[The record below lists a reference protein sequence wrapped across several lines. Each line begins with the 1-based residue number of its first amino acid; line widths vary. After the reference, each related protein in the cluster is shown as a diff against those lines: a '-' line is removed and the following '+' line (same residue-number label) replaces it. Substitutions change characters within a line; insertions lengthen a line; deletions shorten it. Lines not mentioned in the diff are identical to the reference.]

1 MNQILFPEKIEKY
14 VQDDTKTIKLL
25 KLQFI
30 IVIFCL
36 IIFLIY
42 FFVSYYNSKD
52 NLNLSSTIIDS
63 YDITRLYAE
72 ANPNYNIILPNGETS
87 SVIGIIEIEELNLK
101 YPILSKISD
110 ELLKVSPCKFYGPNA
125 NEIGNLCIAG
135 HNYDDNTFFSN
146 LHKLNIDSKI
156 TITDIYNNSITYQVY
171 DKFETSVD
179 NISSTSQL
187 TNGNKE
193 ITLITCNNLNKNRL
207 IVKAKEKDVF

>member
-30 IVIFCL
+30 IVISCL
-36 IIFLIY
+36 IIFLI
-42 FFVSYYNSKD
+42 FSFVSYYNSKD
-52 NLNLSSTIIDS
+52 NLNLSGTIIDS
-63 YDITRLYAE
+63 YDIARLYAVAE
-72 ANPNYNIILPNGETS
+72 PNYNIILPNGETS
-87 SVIGIIEIEELNLK
+87 NVIGIIEIKELNLK
-101 YPILSKISD
+101 YPILSTISD
-110 ELLKVSPCKFYGPNA
+110 ELLKIAPCKFYGPGV

-146 LHKLNIDSKI
+146 LHKLNIDSEI
-156 TITDIYNNSITYQVY
+156 LITDIYNNSITYQVY

-179 NISSTSQL
+179 DVSSTSQL
-187 TNGNKE
+187 TDGNKE

-207 IVKAKEKDVF
+207 IVKAK

>member
-14 VQDDTKTIKLL
+14 IKDDTKTIKLL

-30 IVIFCL
+30 IVISCL

-42 FFVSYYNSKD
+42 FFVSYYNSKN

-63 YDITRLYAE
+63 YDITRLYAV
-72 ANPNYNIILPNGETS
+72 AKPNYNIVLPNGETS
-87 SVIGIIEIEELNLK
+87 DVIGIIEIKELNLK
-101 YPILSKISD
+101 YPILSKTSD
-110 ELLKVSPCKFYGPNA
+110 ELLKISPCKFYGPNV

-135 HNYDDNTFFSN
+135 HNYDDNSFFSN
-146 LHKLNIDSKI
+146 LHQLNINSEI
-156 TITDIYNNSITYQVY
+156 FITDIYNNSITYHVY

-179 NISSTSQL
+179 DVSSTSQL

-193 ITLITCNNLNKNRL
+193 ITLITCNNLTGNRL